1 VLGDHRQFTA
11 SSQVRQT
18 VNPTVN
24 DRVSAFRR
32 FNRFYTQKVGILKEG
47 YLGSSLPLAKVRVL
61 YEIAHREKT
70 TASELSKVLALD
82 PGYLSRIIRDCS
94 RNNVIRRSRSKAD
107 GRENLLEL
115 TNDGRKAFK
124 SLNNRAQD
132 EVRTL
137 LNSIGVADQNRL
149 IGAMHTIED
158 MLGSREMKKTPYLL
172 RPPRPGDMGWVVHR
186 HGAIYSQEYG
196 WDERFEA
203 LVARI
208 VADFMEHF
216 DAKRERCW
224 IAERDA
230 EIVGSVFLVKK
241 SATVAQLRLLLVEPN
256 ARGLGIGTRLVE
268 ECTSFARAAGYRK
281 ITLWTNSVLHAAR
294 HTYRKSGYR
303 LVRKESHQ
311 SWGHSL
317 VSETWELQL

>member
-1 VLGDHRQFTA
+1 
-11 SSQVRQT
+11 VRQT
-18 VNPTVN
+18 VNPTFN
-24 DRVSAFRR
+24 DRVSALRQ

-47 YLGSSLPLAKVRVL
+47 YLGSSLSLAKVRVL
-61 YEIAHREKT
+61 YEIAYRKKT
-70 TASELSKVLALD
+70 TASELSKALALD
-82 PGYLSRIIRDCS
+82 PGYLSRIIRDYS

-107 GRENLLEL
+107 GRETLLQL
-115 TNDGRKAFK
+115 TNDGRRTFR
-124 SLNNRAQD
+124 SLNNRAED
-132 EVRTL
+132 EVREL

-149 IGAMHTIED
+149 IIAMHTIED
-158 MLGSREMKKTPYLL
+158 VLGSRETKETPYLL

-196 WDERFEA
+196 WDKGFEA

-216 DAKRERCW
+216 DAQRERCW

-241 SATVAQLRLLLVEPN
+241 SAKVAQLRLLLVEPN
-256 ARGLGIGTRLVE
+256 ARGLGIGRRLVE
-268 ECTSFARAAGYRK
+268 ECTSFAKAVGYRK

-294 HTYRKSGYR
+294 CIYRKSGYK
-303 LVRKESHQ
+303 LVRKEKYHD
-311 SWGHSL
+311 WGHDL
-317 VSETWELQL
+317 VSETWELKL